1 MFQPWKSSIITS
13 SGIILLDQLTK
24 WWALERLEDGQIVE
38 LFWTLQFR
46 LVRNT
51 GIAFSQG
58 ENLGPVFTILIL
70 FVILLVVRLGAQI
83 QSRVGKVSVGLVIGG
98 AIGNLVDRVFR
109 AEEGFLGGGVVDFV
123 DFQWWPVFNIADSA
137 IVVGGLMMF
146 WAGMKSTEYSSENT
160 DSDRMGTDSYE
171 Q

>member
-123 DFQWWPVFNIADSA
+123 DFQWWPVFNVADSA

-146 WAGMKSTEYSSENT
+146 WAGMKSTEYSAENT

>member
-146 WAGMKSTEYSSENT
+146 WAGMKSTENSAENT

>member
-109 AEEGFLGGGVVDFV
+109 AEESFLGGGVVDFV

-146 WAGMKSTEYSSENT
+146 WAGMKSTEYSAENT

>member
-1 MFQPWKSSIITS
+1 MLQPWKSIIITS
-13 SGIILLDQLTK
+13 SGIVLLDQLTK
-24 WWALERLEDGQIVE
+24 WWALERLEQGQIVE

-58 ENLGPVFTILIL
+58 ENLGPVFTLLIF
-70 FVILLVVRLGAQI
+70 FVILLVIRLGAQM
-83 QSRVGKVSVGLVIGG
+83 QSKIGKVSVGLVIGG

-109 AEEGFLGGGVVDFV
+109 AEEGFLSGGVVDFV

-146 WAGMKSTEYSSENT
+146 LAGMKSTENFEEKI
-160 DSDRMGTDSYE
+160 DFDRASTDSYE

>member
-146 WAGMKSTEYSSENT
+146 WAGMKSTEYSAENT

>member
-24 WWALERLEDGQIVE
+24 WWALERLEDGQIIE

-83 QSRVGKVSVGLVIGG
+83 QSLVGKVSVGLVIGG

-146 WAGMKSTEYSSENT
+146 WAGMKSTEYSAENT

>member
-1 MFQPWKSSIITS
+1 MLQPWKSIIITS
-13 SGIILLDQLTK
+13 SGIVLLDQLTK
-24 WWALERLEDGQIVE
+24 WWALERLEQGQIVE

-58 ENLGPVFTILIL
+58 ENLGPVFTLLIF
-70 FVILLVVRLGAQI
+70 FVILLVIRLGAQM
-83 QSRVGKVSVGLVIGG
+83 QSKIGKVSVGLVIGG
-98 AIGNLVDRVFR
+98 AIGNLVDRAFR
-109 AEEGFLGGGVVDFV
+109 AEEGFLSGGVVDFV

-146 WAGMKSTEYSSENT
+146 WAGMKSTVSSEEKIDSERVST
-160 DSDRMGTDSYE
+160 D
-171 Q
+171 

>member
-146 WAGMKSTEYSSENT
+146 WAGMKSTEYSVENT

>member
-1 MFQPWKSSIITS
+1 MLQPWKSSIITS
-13 SGIILLDQLTK
+13 SGVILLDQFTK
-24 WWALERLEDGQIVE
+24 WWALERLEQGQTVE

-58 ENLGPVFTILIL
+58 ENLGPVFTILIF
-70 FVILLVVRLGAQI
+70 FVIFLIVRLGAQI

-109 AEEGFLGGGVVDFV
+109 SEEGFLSGGVVDFV

-146 WAGMKSTEYSSENT
+146 WAGMKSTEDSEEKIDLGRVDT
-160 DSDRMGTDSYE
+160 E
-171 Q
+171 

>member
-1 MFQPWKSSIITS
+1 MLQPWKSSIITS

-24 WWALERLEDGQIVE
+24 WWALERLEQDQIVE

-58 ENLGPVFTILIL
+58 ENLGPVFTVLIL
-70 FVILLVVRLGAQI
+70 FVIVLVVRLGAQM
-83 QSRVGKVSVGLVIGG
+83 QSRAGKVSIGLVIGG

-109 AEEGFLGGGVVDFV
+109 AEEGFLSGGVVDFV

-137 IVVGGLMMF
+137 IVIGGLMMF
-146 WAGMKSTEYSSENT
+146 WAGMKSTQHSEENT
-160 DSDRMGTDSYE
+160 DSGRVSTDSHE

>member
-1 MFQPWKSSIITS
+1 MLKPWKSSIITF
-13 SGIILLDQLTK
+13 SGILLLDQLTK
-24 WWALERLEDGQIVE
+24 WWALERLEQGQIVE

-58 ENLGPVFTILIL
+58 ESLGPLFTILIF
-70 FVILLVVRLGAQI
+70 FVILVVVRLGSQI

-98 AIGNLVDRVFR
+98 AVGNLVDRVFR
-109 AEEGFLGGGVVDFV
+109 AEEGFLSGGVVDFV

-146 WAGMKSTEYSSENT
+146 WAGMKSKEDSEEKT
-160 DSDRMGTDSYE
+160 DSDISSVESYE

>member
-24 WWALERLEDGQIVE
+24 WWALERLEQGQIVE

-58 ENLGPVFTILIL
+58 ENLGPVFGILIL
-70 FVILLVVRLGAQI
+70 FVIILVVRLGAQI

-146 WAGMKSTEYSSENT
+146 WAGMKSTEYSAENT

>member
-13 SGIILLDQLTK
+13 SGIILLDKLTK

-146 WAGMKSTEYSSENT
+146 WAGMKSTEYSAENT

>member
-1 MFQPWKSSIITS
+1 MFQLWKSSIITS
-13 SGIILLDQLTK
+13 SGIVFLDQLTK
-24 WWALERLEDGQIVE
+24 WWALERLEQGQIVE

-58 ENLGPVFTILIL
+58 ENLGPVFGILIL
-70 FVILLVVRLGAQI
+70 FVIILVVRLGAQI

-109 AEEGFLGGGVVDFV
+109 AKEGFLSGGVVDFV
-123 DFQWWPVFNIADSA
+123 DFQWWPVFNVADSA

-146 WAGMKSTEYSSENT
+146 WAGMKSTEHSAEKT
-160 DSDRMGTDSYE
+160 DSDRVDTDSYE

>member
-70 FVILLVVRLGAQI
+70 FVIILVVRLGAQI

-146 WAGMKSTEYSSENT
+146 WAGMKSTEYSAENT

>member
-1 MFQPWKSSIITS
+1 MFHPWKSSIIPS
-13 SGIILLDQLTK
+13 SGIILLAQLTK

-146 WAGMKSTEYSSENT
+146 WAGMKSTEYSAENT

>member
-1 MFQPWKSSIITS
+1 MLQPWKSSIITS
-13 SGIILLDQLTK
+13 LGIVLLDQLTK
-24 WWALERLEDGQIVE
+24 WWALERLEAGQIIE

-58 ENLGPVFTILIL
+58 ENLGPIFTILIL
-70 FVILLVVRLGAQI
+70 FVILLVVRLGSQI

-109 AEEGFLGGGVVDFV
+109 TEEGILSGGVVDFI

-137 IVVGGLMMF
+137 IVVGGFMMF
-146 WAGMKSTEYSSENT
+146 WAGMKSTEHSEEKI
-160 DSDRMGTDSYE
+160 DSDGVSTESYE

>member
-146 WAGMKSTEYSSENT
+146 WAGVKSTEYSAENT

>member
-13 SGIILLDQLTK
+13 SGIVLFDQLTK
-24 WWALERLEDGQIVE
+24 WWALERLENGQIVE
-38 LFWTLQFR
+38 LFWTIQFR

-70 FVILLVVRLGAQI
+70 FVIILVVRLGAQI
-83 QSRVGKVSVGLVIGG
+83 QSRVGKVSVGLVVGG

-109 AEEGFLGGGVVDFV
+109 AKEGFLSGGVVDFV
-123 DFQWWPVFNIADSA
+123 DFQWWPVFNVADSA
-137 IVVGGLMMF
+137 IVGGLMMF
-146 WAGMKSTEYSSENT
+146 WAGMKSTEDSAEKT
-160 DSDRMGTDSYE
+160 DSDRVDTDSYE

>member
-13 SGIILLDQLTK
+13 LGIILLDQLTK

-146 WAGMKSTEYSSENT
+146 WAGMKSTEYSAENT

>member
-38 LFWTLQFR
+38 LFWTLHFR

-146 WAGMKSTEYSSENT
+146 WAGMKSTEYSAENT